1 MLGFDELYGY
11 LDHNAKRRDEGK
23 FNSILLPFP
32 TMSKAF
38 PGFERG
44 RLGIVTANSGVGKTQ
59 ITKFMVFSI
68 VEFCKRNEIPIHI
81 NYFALEQGG
90 MDFATAYLQNWL
102 KLNRNVEVSSQMLK
116 SLGNNR
122 APQEILDLI
131 KEAKEEYEEAS
142 KYITVVDNMSNGFGI
157 YKHIRNYARE
167 NGEEEFVKTEE
178 GDMIP
183 IGYKANDPEAIVINV
198 VDHISLLA
206 SDKGLSHWES
216 ISRFSHHF
224 MLKQV
229 CKRFGHCVIMVQQ
242 QTQDQ
247 EKKQFDMVRNKLNIE
262 KLLPSLD
269 GLADCKI
276 TQRDADWVFG
286 LFAPDRYNI
295 ESFGVPNKG
304 DYDIN
309 IWRDNIRFMKIL
321 KDRWHGCANR
331 MLPLFFDGAV
341 NVFQELPPANE
352 VKGKEAEFIKNYRDN
367 NLNLY

>member
-1 MLGFDELYGY
+1 MLGFDTLYGY
-11 LDHNAKRRDEGK
+11 LEKNAHRRDEGK

-32 TMSKAF
+32 TMSKSF
-38 PGFERG
+38 PGIERG

-59 ITKFMVFSI
+59 LTKFMVFSI
-68 VEFCKRNEIPIHI
+68 IEFCKQNGIPVHV
-81 NYFALEQGG
+81 NYYALEQGG

-102 KLNRNVEVSSQMLK
+102 KFNRNVEVSSQMLK

-122 APQEILDLI
+122 VPQNILDLI
-131 KEAKEEYEEAS
+131 KEARSEYEEAS
-142 KYITVVDNMSNGFGI
+142 KSISVVDNISNAYGI
-157 YKHIRNYARE
+157 YKDIRAYARE
-167 NGEEEFVKTEE
+167 HGEEEFIKTEE

-183 IGYKANDPEAIVINV
+183 IGYKAEDPEAIVINV

-206 SDKGLSHWES
+206 SDKGMTQWET
-216 ISRFSHHF
+216 ISKFSHHY

-242 QTQDQ
+242 QAQDQ
-247 EKKQFDMVRNKLNIE
+247 EKKQFGMMNNKLNVD

-269 GLADCKI
+269 GLGDCKI

-295 ESFGVPNKG
+295 DSYGVPNKG

-309 IWRDNIRFMKIL
+309 VWRDNIRFMKIL

-341 NVFQELPPANE
+341 NVFQELPAAD
-352 VKGKEAEFIKNYRDN
+352 VIKGKEAEVITNYRDN